1 MMFVYGVTLSVF
13 PHRAIL
19 TAAGI
24 EPRTFGMLSQC
35 LRGKECSIHQL
46 LWVYIE
52 NFNMQKQKLALLNM
66 AGNVRQSL
74 YYSCIPR
81 RFLSRLIIDQYG
93 AVILL

>member
-52 NFNMQKQKLALLNM
+52 NFNMQKQKLALLNIAEM
-66 AGNVRQSL
+66 WDSH
-74 YYSCIPR
+74 
-81 RFLSRLIIDQYG
+81 FIIHVFQG
-93 AVILL
+93 AFWVD

>member
-52 NFNMQKQKLALLNM
+52 NFNMQKQKLALLNKPE
-66 AGNVRQSL
+66 VWDSH
-74 YYSCIPR
+74 
-81 RFLSRLIIDQYG
+81 FIIHVFQG
-93 AVILL
+93 AFWVD

>member
-19 TAAGI
+19 TAVGI

-46 LWVYIE
+46 L
-52 NFNMQKQKLALLNM
+52 
-66 AGNVRQSL
+66 
-74 YYSCIPR
+74 
-81 RFLSRLIIDQYG
+81 
-93 AVILL
+93 